1 MDIQLCVNSSEN
13 NSIGK
18 KVSVQ
23 DTVSCKVKDA
33 MSFERPV
40 IMLEYSGDMT
50 NVNYVY
56 IPKFSRYYFITD
68 VIPMTGGRYELHCYV
83 DVLESYKNQI
93 LNLTCI
99 IDKQEN
105 RNNANLYIDSDYVT
119 LANSFNEA
127 KTFPSGFNDNGE
139 FILIC
144 AGG

>member
-56 IPKFSRYYFITD
+56 IPKFSRCYFVTD

-105 RNNANLYIDSDYVT
+105 RNKANLYIDSDYVT

-127 KTFPSGFNDNGE
+127 KTFPNGFNDNGE

>member
-1 MDIQLCVNSSEN
+1 MDIQLCVNYSEN

-50 NVNYVY
+50 NINYVY
-56 IPKFSRYYFITD
+56 IPKFSRYYFVTD

-105 RNNANLYIDSDYVT
+105 SNKANLYIDSDYVT

-127 KTFPSGFNDNGE
+127 KTFPNGFNDNGE

>member
-56 IPKFSRYYFITD
+56 IPKFSRYYFVTD

-105 RNNANLYIDSDYVT
+105 RNKANLYIDSDYVT

-127 KTFPSGFNDNGE
+127 KTFPNGFNDNGE

>member
-13 NSIGK
+13 NAIGK
-18 KVSVQ
+18 RVSVI
-23 DTVSCKVKDA
+23 DTVSCSVKDT
-33 MSFERPV
+33 MSFEKP
-40 IMLEYSGDMT
+40 IILLQYNGNMG
-50 NVNYVY
+50 NVNYVN
-56 IPKFSRYYFITD
+56 IPKFSRYYFVTD
-68 VIPMTGGRYELHCYV
+68 IIPMTGGRYELHCNV

-93 LNLTCI
+93 LNLMCI

-105 RNNANLYIDSDYVT
+105 ANKANLYIDSDYVT

-127 KTFPSGFNDNGE
+127 KTFPSGFNDNGD

>member
-13 NSIGK
+13 NAIGK
-18 KVSVQ
+18 KVSVI
-23 DTVSCKVKDA
+23 DAVSCSVKDA
-33 MSFERPV
+33 MSFEKP
-40 IMLEYSGDMT
+40 IILLQYSGNMG
-50 NVNYVY
+50 NVNYVN
-56 IPKFSRYYFITD
+56 IPKFSRYYFVTD
-68 VIPMTGGRYELHCYV
+68 IIPMTGGRYELHCNV

-93 LNLTCI
+93 LNLMCI

-105 RNNANLYIDSDYVT
+105 ANKANLYIDSDYVT

-127 KTFPSGFNDNGE
+127 KTFPSGFNDNGD